1 MFWRGPLWV
10 DYVWDSVF
18 PVLHVCFLYWVM
30 KFSAIMSLSNV
41 SFFLLRNHPPHNTN
55 VIMLY
60 IVQEVSHFF
69 KVALQF
75 FCLDRFPL
83 LWLTVHWS
91 IPLYHLIYQ
100 FFFFFYFISLFFN
113 LFYYMFFVLYCLPCC
128 TWAFFSCIEWGS
140 SLVVVRGIHI
150 VVVSLVVE
158 HRL

>member
-1 MFWRGPLWV
+1 MFETL
-10 DYVWDSVF
+10 
-18 PVLHVCFLYWVM
+18 CFQYSM
-30 KFSAIMSLSNV
+30 PV
-41 SFFLLRNHPPHNTN
+41 SFTELWKFQLLCLQVMCLFSFWETPTHNAN

-60 IVQEVSHFF
+60 VVQEIFHVF
-69 KVALQF
+69 KVVLKL

-100 FFFFFYFISLFFN
+100 FSKIYLFHYAFFFFFF
-113 LFYYMFFVLYCLPCC
+113 FAVLGLPCC
-128 TWAFFSCIEWGS
+128 TWAFSSSIEWGS
-140 SLVVVRGIHI
+140 SLVAVHGIHI